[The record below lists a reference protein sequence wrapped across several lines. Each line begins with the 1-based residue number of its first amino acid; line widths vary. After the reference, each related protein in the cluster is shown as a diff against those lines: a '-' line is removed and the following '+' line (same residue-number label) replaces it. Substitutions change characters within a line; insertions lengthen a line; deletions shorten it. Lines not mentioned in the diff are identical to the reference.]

1 MTREKNEGE
10 AQMELEKETVLES
23 LISAVPSVEF
33 SEIPSGLLTNST
45 FLA

>member
-33 SEIPSGLLTNST
+33 SETPSGLITNST